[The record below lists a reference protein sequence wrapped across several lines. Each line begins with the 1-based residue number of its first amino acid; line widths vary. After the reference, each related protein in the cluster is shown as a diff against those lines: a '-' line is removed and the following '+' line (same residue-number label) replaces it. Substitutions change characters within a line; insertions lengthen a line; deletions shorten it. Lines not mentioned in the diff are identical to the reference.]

1 MQAPLPLPHA
11 AGALLA
17 TFLLAASLLGGCGGA
32 GPSWPVDGSLVI
44 ALESAPMHLDPRVA
58 TDQASARVLELVL
71 NGLVTKDPSGSL
83 LPDLAESWEILDAGH
98 RYRFHLR
105 KGVRFHDGRP
115 FTATD
120 VAWTFGTIVDGSV
133 ATAKR
138 SSFRLVEAVEVVDDS
153 TVDFRLSQ
161 PHGALLV
168 DLTAEQGII
177 PEGTSSDEANDNPI
191 GTGPFRLVE
200 RRADAVV
207 LEPYAQYHG
216 GAPEIT
222 RLTLREIPDST
233 VRVLELRKGSVQLVV
248 NGLTPDQ
255 VPAFRDNPSFR
266 VVEAP
271 GSNYAYLG
279 FNLEDAA
286 LSDVRVRRAIA
297 LALDRQ
303 QLVESLWRGL
313 AVVTETMMPSG
324 HWARAE
330 DLEPIER
337 DLAAAKALLDA
348 AGYPDPDG
356 DGPGKRL
363 RLTYKTSTNE
373 DSVLQAQIVQAML
386 AEAGIDIEI
395 RSYEFATFYSDIKQ
409 GNFQL
414 YSLTWTGVIDPH
426 IYNLVLHSR
435 SVPPDGANRNRFQNA
450 EFDRLIDAG
459 ARLADPAERRPFYVE
474 AQRIL
479 AEELPYVS
487 LYHKVNVGIMPAT
500 LEGYQSYLSGEL
512 YSVKRMRW
520 VD

>member
-1 MQAPLPLPHA
+1 MRASRTA
-11 AGALLA
+11 SCLLA
-17 TFLLAASLLGGCGGA
+17 NLLLVACTAS
-32 GPSWPVDGSLVI
+32 GPSWPTDGSLVV
-44 ALESAPMHLDPRVA
+44 ALESGPMHLDPRVA

-71 NGLVTKDPSGSL
+71 NGLVTKDPSGNL
-83 LPDLAESWEILDAGH
+83 LPDLAKSWEILDDGR

-105 KGVRFHDGRP
+105 PGITFHDGRP
-115 FTATD
+115 FTAAD
-120 VAWTFGTIVDGSV
+120 IAWTFGTIVDGTV

-138 SSFRLVEAVEVVDDS
+138 SSFILVDAVTPIDDL
-153 TVDFRLSQ
+153 TVDFLLSQ

-168 DLTAEQGII
+168 DLTAEQGI
-177 PEGTSSDEANDNPI
+177 T
-191 GTGPFRLVE
+191 
-200 RRADAVV
+200 VV
-207 LEPYAQYHG
+207 LEPNADYHD
-216 GAPEIT
+216 GAPQIT

-255 VPAFRDNPSFR
+255 VPAFRDDPAFR
-266 VVEAP
+266 VVETP

-279 FNLEDAA
+279 FNLEDPL

-303 QLVESLWRGL
+303 ALVDSLWRGL

-324 HWARAE
+324 HWARAD

-337 DLAAAKALLDA
+337 DLATARSLLDA

-356 DGPGKRL
+356 DGPQTRL
-363 RLTYKTSTNE
+363 QLNYKSSTNE
-373 DSVLQAQIVQAML
+373 DSLLQAQIVQAML
-386 AEAGIDIEI
+386 AEVGIDLEI
-395 RSYEFATFYSDIKQ
+395 RSYEFATFYTDIKQ
-409 GNFQL
+409 GDFQL
-414 YSLTWTGVIDPH
+414 YSLIWTGVLDPH

-435 SVPPDGANRNRFQNA
+435 SVPPDGANRNRYRNP

-459 ARLADPAERRPFYVE
+459 ARLSDPAERRPFYVE

-479 AEELPYVS
+479 AEDLPYIS

-500 LEGYQSYLSGEL
+500 LDGYQNYLSGEL
-512 YSVKRMRW
+512 YSLKKMRW
-520 VD
+520 SD